1 MFNTARNLAND
12 ASNALDI
19 IEDLIS
25 SNDWPYERMSD
36 TEMQATFKGRWGE
49 YHMFFIW
56 QEEFS
61 ALQFCCQLGL
71 QMPELGQGVQETP
84 KLLKGI
90 NENLW
95 LGHFDI
101 CKDDMQPTFRY
112 TALFR
117 GTGGI
122 PSVEQIE
129 DLLDIAVAECDRF
142 YPSFQ
147 MMSTSVICADQ
158 ALASSLLDPV
168 GEA

>member
-1 MFNTARNLAND
+1 MFISARSID
-12 ASNALDI
+12 SESSHALDI

-25 SNDWPYERMSD
+25 ANDWPYERMSS
-36 TEMQATFKGRWGE
+36 TEMQASIKGRWGE
-49 YHMFFIW
+49 YHMYFIW

-61 ALQFCCQLGL
+61 ALQFCCQIGL
-71 QMPELGQGVQETP
+71 QLPEAGSSVLEMP

-117 GTGGI
+117 GTGGV
-122 PSVEQIE
+122 PSVEQVE

-142 YPSFQ
+142 YPCFQ
-147 MMSTSVICADQ
+147 MMSTTALSAEQ
-158 ALASSLLDPV
+158 ALASALLDPL